1 MNNNIKTPE
10 INSNIYNPQARMAEY
25 QQQSMNQPNGSFQ
38 GQMQPGYDSNG
49 YQGQVHNQMQDL
61 SMQNGIGTPNG
72 YNNDMNSKNY
82 GNNSYGS
89 RYSAQ
94 KITLN
99 NFQPEDLLLI
109 DGIVEFSHITRFYEG
124 EELDDYN
131 RRSNSRY
138 PQTKPFISLT
148 ISDPKVSSLCRTP
161 LTAEYIDSVSYI
173 SKTSGR
179 KMMNFKT
186 LSANNYSRRRFPRLS
201 VNLADY
207 DQGMASLADLEMKEG
222 NEPAKG
228 SRVTVILKVYG
239 SNGNNSGSIQEVILH
254 DNPPKFYCKANSSRT
269 ESQLEAL
276 GITRSASPYTQQPT
290 IVTAPDNNM
299 EEDFHNS
306 GYSSQMNQP
315 MQNNGYRNGYQNQ
328 QPNPYMQ
335 YGQQNQQAGYGQN
348 QANQQMNNN
357 GGYGNGYQ
365 TQNSQQYQPDY
376 SNYQQQN
383 QGGYNGNQSGSYNP
397 NNDPNRRY

>member
-1 MNNNIKTPE
+1 MNMNTPE
-10 INSNIYNPQARMAEY
+10 TNSNIYNPQARMAEY
-25 QQQSMNQPNGSFQ
+25 QQQSMNQPYNPPESR
-38 GQMQPGYDSNG
+38 MQAG
-49 YQGQVHNQMQDL
+49 YQGQYQYQNQMQDL
-61 SMQNGIGTPNG
+61 SMQNGASASNVYTNSM
-72 YNNDMNSKNY
+72 NNKNY
-82 GNNSYGS
+82 TNNSYGS
-89 RYSAQ
+89 RYSANR
-94 KITLN
+94 ITLN
-99 NFQPEDLLLI
+99 NFQPEDILLI

-138 PQTKPFISLT
+138 PQTKPFISIT

-161 LTAEYIDSVSYI
+161 LVGEYIDSVSYL
-173 SKTSGR
+173 SKTSGK

-207 DQGMASLADLEMKEG
+207 DQGQANLADLEMQEG
-222 NEPAKG
+222 HEPAKG

-254 DNPPKFYCKANSSRT
+254 DNPPKFYCKANSSQT

-290 IVTAPDNNM
+290 IVAAPDNNM

-306 GYSSQMNQP
+306 GYNGGQNSQP
-315 MQNNGYRNGYQNQ
+315 MQNNGYRGGYQNQ

-348 QANQQMNNN
+348 QMNQQVQGN
-357 GGYGNGYQ
+357 GGYSNGYQ
-365 TQNSQQYQPDY
+365 NQNNQQYQPDY

-383 QGGYNGNQSGSYNP
+383 QNGYNGNQSGPYNP